1 MRETSG
7 ESMRTNM
14 ALLKNN
20 ARIAAALAVALA
32 QG

>member
-14 ALLKNN
+14 ALLEHN
-20 ARIAAALAVALA
+20 AVIAAQIAVALME
-32 QG
+32 G